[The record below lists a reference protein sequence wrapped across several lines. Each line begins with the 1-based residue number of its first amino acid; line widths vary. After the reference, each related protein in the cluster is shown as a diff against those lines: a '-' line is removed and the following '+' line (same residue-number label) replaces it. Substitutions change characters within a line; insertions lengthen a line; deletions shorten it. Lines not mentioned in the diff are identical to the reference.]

1 MTGDLAAPPQRG
13 PGTWGRAAVLGALV
27 AVGVVLVSVVDL
39 PAVDSA
45 RDWLDRSGPAGP
57 VLLALGVGIALL
69 GPVPR
74 TALSVL
80 AGLVA
85 GFWTGLAISLAGG
98 MLGGVGAFALGR
110 LLGRP
115 AVAALGGPQLA
126 RADRFLDARGF
137 GAVLTLRLIPAA
149 PFTVVSYGAGLAA
162 VRPGPYLAA
171 TALGLVPS
179 TVLQVG
185 AGASVPQLDR
195 WADLLTAPAAAVVAV
210 AVLVGAGA
218 LVLAWRR
225 RRRLTVEGL
234 PAAGGQ

>member
-1 MTGDLAAPPQRG
+1 MTDVAAPHAPQARRGPLQRGHGARLAVLAALLG
-13 PGTWGRAAVLGALV
+13 IAAVVV
-27 AVGVVLVSVVDL
+27 AVVDL

-45 RDWLDRSGPAGP
+45 RDWLDDAGALGL
-57 VLLALGVGIALL
+57 VLLALGVGLALL

-85 GFWTGLAISLAGG
+85 GFWPGLAVSLVGG

-115 AVAALGGPQLA
+115 AVAALGGPRMA

-137 GAVLTLRLIPAA
+137 GAVLTLRLVPAA
-149 PFTVVSYGAGLAA
+149 PFSVVSYAAGLAA

-171 TALGLVPS
+171 TALGLLPS

-185 AGASVPQLDR
+185 AGASVEHLDR
-195 WADLLTAPAAAVVAV
+195 WADALTTPAGTAAAV
-210 AVLVGAGA
+210 AVLLAAAG
-218 LVLAWRR
+218 LAVRWRR
-225 RRRLTVEGL
+225 R
-234 PAAGGQ
+234 

>member
-1 MTGDLAAPPQRG
+1 MGLVVPAPDVPSVDAAPPGVRSG
-13 PGTWGRAAVLGALV
+13 GTWARAGVLAVLVVVGTVVV
-27 AVGVVLVSVVDL
+27 ATVDL

-45 RDWLDRSGPAGP
+45 RDWLERAGGAGP
-57 VLLALGVGIALL
+57 VLLALGVGLALL

-98 MLGGVGAFALGR
+98 MLGGIGAFALGR

-115 AVAALGGPQLA
+115 AVAALAGPRMA

-137 GAVLTLRLIPAA
+137 GAVLALRLFPAA

-162 VRPGPYLAA
+162 VRPGAYLAA
-171 TALGLVPS
+171 TALGLLPS

-185 AGASVPQLDR
+185 AGASVQHLDR
-195 WADLLTAPAAAVVAV
+195 WAELLTTPAATAVAAAVL
-210 AVLVGAGA
+210 LV
-218 LVLAWRR
+218 
-225 RRRLTVEGL
+225 
-234 PAAGGQ
+234 AGGLALWWRQRR

>member
-1 MTGDLAAPPQRG
+1 MEDLAAPPQRG
-13 PGTWGRAAVLGALV
+13 PGTRVRAAALGALV
-27 AVGVVLVSVVDL
+27 AVGVVLIAVVDL
-39 PAVDSA
+39 PAVESA

-115 AVAALGGPQLA
+115 AVAALGGPRLA

-137 GAVLTLRLIPAA
+137 AAVLTLRLFPAA
-149 PFTVVSYGAGLAA
+149 PFTVTSYASGLSA
-162 VRPGPYLAA
+162 VRPGAYLAA
-171 TALGLVPS
+171 TAIGLVPS

-185 AGASVPQLDR
+185 AGASVEHLDR
-195 WADLLTAPAAAVVAV
+195 WAGLLATPAATAVAV
-210 AVLVGAGA
+210 AVL
-218 LVLAWRR
+218 L
-225 RRRLTVEGL
+225 
-234 PAAGGQ
+234 AAGGLALWWHRRR

>member
-1 MTGDLAAPPQRG
+1 M
-13 PGTWGRAAVLGALV
+13 LV
-27 AVGVVLVSVVDL
+27 AAGVVVGATVDL
-39 PAVDSA
+39 PAVDPA
-45 RDWLDRSGPAGP
+45 RDWLDGAGALGP
-57 VLLALGVGIALL
+57 VLLALGVGVALL

-85 GFWTGLAISLAGG
+85 GFWTGLAVSLAGG

-115 AVAALGGPQLA
+115 AVAGLAGPRIA

-137 GAVLTLRLIPAA
+137 GAVLALRLFPAA
-149 PFTVVSYGAGLAA
+149 PFAVVSYAAGLSA

-185 AGASVPQLDR
+185 AGASVEHLDR
-195 WADLLTAPAAAVVAV
+195 LAGLLTTPAATAV
-210 AVLVGAGA
+210 AAGVLLAAGGLA
-218 LVLAWRR
+218 LWWRR
-225 RRRLTVEGL
+225 RR
-234 PAAGGQ
+234 

>member
-1 MTGDLAAPPQRG
+1 VVPAPDTPRLK
-13 PGTWGRAAVLGALV
+13 GTWVRAAVLALLV
-27 AVGVVLVSVVDL
+27 AVGVVVVATVDL

-45 RDWLDRSGPAGP
+45 RDWFDRSGAAGP
-57 VLLALGVGIALL
+57 VLMALGIGVALL

-85 GFWTGLAISLAGG
+85 GFGPGLAISLAGG
-98 MLGGVGAFALGR
+98 LLGGIGAFVLGR

-115 AVAALGGPQLA
+115 AVAALAGPRIA
-126 RADRFLDARGF
+126 ATDRFLGARGF
-137 GAVLTLRLIPAA
+137 GAVLALRLFPAA
-149 PFTVVSYGAGLAA
+149 PFTVVSYAAGLSA

-185 AGASVPQLDR
+185 AGASVQHLDR
-195 WADLLTAPAAAVVAV
+195 WTGLLLSTPVTTAVAAVGGLA
-210 AVLVGAGA
+210 VGALA
-218 LVLAWRR
+218 LWWRR
-225 RRRLTVEGL
+225 R
-234 PAAGGQ
+234 A

>member
-1 MTGDLAAPPQRG
+1 MKDLAASDAPPARG
-13 PGTWGRAAVLGALV
+13 ALPRGTWVRAGLLGTLV
-27 AVGVVLVSVVDL
+27 AAGVGVAVTVDL

-45 RDWLDRSGPAGP
+45 RDWLDGAGAAGP
-57 VLLALGVGIALL
+57 VLLALGVGVALL

-85 GFWTGLAISLAGG
+85 GFWTGLAVSLAGG
-98 MLGGVGAFALGR
+98 MVGGTGAFALGR

-115 AVAALGGPQLA
+115 AVAAVAGPRTA
-126 RADRFLDARGF
+126 RADRFLSARGF
-137 GAVLTLRLIPAA
+137 GAVLTLRLVPAA

-171 TALGLVPS
+171 TALGLLPS

-185 AGASVPQLDR
+185 AGASVEHLDR
-195 WADLLTAPAAAVVAV
+195 WADALTTPVATVVAAVVLLA
-210 AVLVGAGA
+210 GAGLA
-218 LVLAWRR
+218 LWWRR
-225 RRRLTVEGL
+225 R
-234 PAAGGQ
+234 

>member
-1 MTGDLAAPPQRG
+1 VWL
-13 PGTWGRAAVLGALV
+13 RAALLAALV
-27 AVGVVLVSVVDL
+27 AAGVALVATVDL

-45 RDWLDRSGPAGP
+45 RAWLDRHGTLGPA
-57 VLLALGVGIALL
+57 LLALGVGVALL

-98 MLGGVGAFALGR
+98 LLGGLGAFALGR

-115 AVAALGGPQLA
+115 AVAAVAGERMA

-137 GAVLTLRLIPAA
+137 GAVLTLRLVPAA

-162 VRPGPYLAA
+162 VRPGPYAAA

-185 AGASVPQLDR
+185 AGASVAHLDR
-195 WADLLTAPAAAVVAV
+195 WADLATPATTAV
-210 AVLVGAGA
+210 AA
-218 LVLAWRR
+218 LVLLTAGGLALRWRR
-225 RRRLTVEGL
+225 RR
-234 PAAGGQ
+234 

>member
-1 MTGDLAAPPQRG
+1 MRER
-13 PGTWGRAAVLGALV
+13 GTWFRAAVL
-27 AVGVVLVSVVDL
+27 AVLLGIGVVLVATVDL

-57 VLLALGVGIALL
+57 VLLSVGIGVALL

-85 GFWTGLAISLAGG
+85 GFWGGLVVSLAGG
-98 MLGGVGAFALGR
+98 LLGGIGAFALGR
-110 LLGRP
+110 ALGRP
-115 AVAALGGPQLA
+115 AVAALAGPRIA
-126 RADRFLDARGF
+126 AADRVLDARGF
-137 GAVLTLRLIPAA
+137 GAVLALRLFPAA
-149 PFTVVSYGAGLAA
+149 PFAVVSYGAGLSA

-185 AGASVPQLDR
+185 AGASVEHLDR
-195 WADLLTAPAAAVVAV
+195 WAELLTTPAATAV
-210 AVLVGAGA
+210 AVVVLLAAGGLA
-218 LVLAWRR
+218 LAWRR
-225 RRRLTVEGL
+225 RR
-234 PAAGGQ
+234 

>member
-1 MTGDLAAPPQRG
+1 MNGDLAARRQRG
-13 PGTWGRAAVLGALV
+13 PGTWVRAGVLATLV
-27 AVGVVLVSVVDL
+27 AMGVVLVAVVDL

-45 RDWLDRSGPAGP
+45 RDWLDRNAVLGPF
-57 VLLALGVGIALL
+57 LLALGVGLALL

-85 GFWTGLAISLAGG
+85 GFPAGLAISLAGG
-98 MLGGVGAFALGR
+98 MLGGIGAFALGR
-110 LLGRP
+110 LLGRS
-115 AVAALGGPQLA
+115 AVAALAGPRMA

-185 AGASVPQLDR
+185 AGASVEHLDR
-195 WADLLTAPAAAVVAV
+195 WADLLTTPVATAV
-210 AVLVGAGA
+210 AVGVLLTAAGLA
-218 LVLAWRR
+218 LWWRR
-225 RRRLTVEGL
+225 R
-234 PAAGGQ
+234 

>member
-1 MTGDLAAPPQRG
+1 M
-13 PGTWGRAAVLGALV
+13 RAAVLALLV
-27 AVGVVLVSVVDL
+27 GVGVVVVATVDL

-45 RDWLDRSGPAGP
+45 RDWFDRSGSAGP
-57 VLLALGVGIALL
+57 VLLSLGIGAALL

-85 GFWTGLAISLAGG
+85 GFWAGLAISLAGG
-98 MLGGVGAFALGR
+98 LVGGIGAFVPGR

-115 AVAALGGPQLA
+115 AVAALAGPRIA
-126 RADRFLDARGF
+126 AADRFLDARGF
-137 GAVLTLRLIPAA
+137 GAVLALRLFPAA
-149 PFTVVSYGAGLAA
+149 PFAVVSYGAGLSA

-185 AGASVPQLDR
+185 AGASVEHLDR
-195 WADLLTAPAAAVVAV
+195 WAELLTTPGATAV
-210 AVLVGAGA
+210 AAGV
-218 LVLAWRR
+218 VLAVGGLALWWRR
-225 RRRLTVEGL
+225 R
-234 PAAGGQ
+234 A